1 MSEGPQCQQVYTFD
15 VSSSIKDL
23 APHCLRF
30 LNSDGE
36 EVGVLD
42 FSGRGLAFEGVA
54 EASAI
59 LFMEWVG
66 QMFKQRLEQEYQR
79 GLADAKKGK
88 ANDTQM
94 D

>member
-1 MSEGPQCQQVYTFD
+1 MSDGPQCQQVYTFD
-15 VSSSIKDL
+15 VSSSIKDS
-23 APHCLRF
+23 APHCLRL

-42 FSGRGLAFEGVA
+42 FSGRGLAFEGIA

-66 QMFKQRLEQEYQR
+66 QMFAQRLKQEYQR
-79 GLADAKKGK
+79 GVADGK
-88 ANDTQM
+88 ASK
-94 D
+94 

>member
-15 VSSSIKDL
+15 VSSSIKDS

-42 FSGRGLAFEGVA
+42 FSGRGLAFEGIA

-66 QMFKQRLEQEYQR
+66 QMFSQRLKQEYQR
-79 GLADAKKGK
+79 GVTDGK
-88 ANDTQM
+88 ASK
-94 D
+94 